1 MATDDDGSSTTSGPV
16 SVTVQTGNRAPTI
29 SLASPQSSE
38 IQIAPG
44 IVSLQATAADPDG
57 AVAEVEFFSGSASVG
72 VSATSPYQVTLNDL
86 PPGTYSFT
94 AMVTDDLGAQTMSPA
109 LTVNIVEQPTLQITP
124 TGASSD
130 QLSVSG
136 TSGVPH
142 ILEVSSDFKIWT
154 AIATNTPVAGEV
166 TFTDLRRQS
175 NQFYR
180 VTVRP

>member
-1 MATDDDGSSTTSGPV
+1 
-16 SVTVQTGNRAPTI
+16 
-29 SLASPQSSE
+29 
-38 IQIAPG
+38 
-44 IVSLQATAADPDG
+44 
-57 AVAEVEFFSGSASVG
+57 
-72 VSATSPYQVTLNDL
+72 
-86 PPGTYSFT
+86 
-94 AMVTDDLGAQTMSPA
+94 MVTDDLGAQKMSPA